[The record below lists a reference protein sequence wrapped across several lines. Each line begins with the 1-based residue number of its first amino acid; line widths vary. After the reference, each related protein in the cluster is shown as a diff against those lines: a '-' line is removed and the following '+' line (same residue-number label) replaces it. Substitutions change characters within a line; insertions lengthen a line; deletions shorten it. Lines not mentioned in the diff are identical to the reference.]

1 MPFFLNPFAF
11 AGLAAIPVLIGIYYL
26 RNRFKRRVVS
36 SLILWDGIVKSNE
49 GGQKRDRLQL
59 PWMFFLELLGL
70 LALAFAATQP
80 FFKTTS
86 NRIPITIV
94 LDDSFS
100 MLAISPDD
108 EATTTKISVRD
119 RVVETLSE
127 MAKSNTYEFDII
139 AAGQK
144 PKRLSEEN
152 ITDSAALTSTLER
165 WTCQQSS
172 SNLFDAM
179 EMVKKVHGAEHRI
192 LVCTD
197 QPPENQDVVES
208 DSRLKWISFG
218 KPIENTAI
226 TFASRK
232 RVLSDE
238 GEGEKLLV
246 RIENFS
252 GNPKQATKSTA
263 NSSIKIVDTE
273 SESTVV
279 ASNFQLASD
288 SKKEIVL
295 DLPESVAKKNLRIE
309 IDSDAVAADNELFLL
324 AEKTIEIDVYLNL
337 DDAGYE
343 KIWMDALQVIPNVKI
358 NQSVPSD
365 CDIVI
370 TDTEFV
376 LQPEQW
382 HIYCPPQLRPVPFA
396 GPYAVSM
403 EHPLANGLPIRGAI
417 WAADASKN
425 ETMKIEPDSKSD
437 LKNEEK
443 NQPKPNESQKPK
455 TSPSKNEP
463 PKSANDDKDSEP
475 SDENKSSNQPDD
487 SNSPKNE
494 SDERKKSDSAS
505 EATAKSTRDT
515 RSRSVI
521 RTGQTDLVIDQQ
533 LSQLR
538 RRIQLN
544 LQPKYSTVSSSLPT
558 WIVLVVNMI
567 DWRKKFVH
575 GPEFVNTWQ
584 STQKLRFPLEAE
596 TITLTRPDEQTD
608 EVPVINGMV
617 QIDMQQSGVW
627 SAKIESSGT
636 SPKMKTGQ
644 TSSKSTSE
652 NNETESNQDPSSE
665 TNSEENV
672 QTTKPQSE
680 WKWSFYP
687 LSARESDLQNAETV
701 TIDNWRELDVKFRS
715 FYQPTAWLFGLL
727 AFSLLV
733 IACLFQRQT

>member
-11 AGLAAIPVLIGIYYL
+11 AGLAAIPVLVGIYYL

-70 LALAFAATQP
+70 LALAIAATQP

-86 NRIPITIV
+86 NRIPVTIV

-100 MLAISPDD
+100 MLAISQDD
-108 EATTTKISVRD
+108 KDGALTSVRE
-119 RVVETLSE
+119 RVIKTLSE
-127 MAKSNTYEFDII
+127 MAKSNAYEFDII
-139 AAGQK
+139 AAGLK
-144 PKRLSEEN
+144 PKRLSEEE
-152 ITDSAALTSTLER
+152 ITDASALISTLEQ
-165 WTCQQSS
+165 WTCEQSS

-179 EMVKKVHGAEHRI
+179 EMVKKVHGGEHRI

-208 DSRLKWISFG
+208 DARLKWISFG

-232 RVLSDE
+232 QVLNDE
-238 GEGEKLLV
+238 GTGEKLLV

-252 GNPKQATKSTA
+252 GNPKQTTKSTA

-295 DLPESVAKKNLRIE
+295 DLPESVSEKNLRIE
-309 IDSDAVAADNELFLL
+309 IDSDAVAADNQLFLL
-324 AEKTIEIDVYLNL
+324 AENSNEIDLYLNL
-337 DDAGYE
+337 DDVGYE

-358 NQSVPSD
+358 NQSSPSD

-382 HIYCPPQLRPVPFA
+382 HIYCPPQVRPVAFA
-396 GPYAVSM
+396 GPYAVSL

-417 WAADASKN
+417 WAANASK
-425 ETMKIEPDSKSD
+425 EEKTKAEPNSRSD
-437 LKNEEK
+437 LENEKE
-443 NQPKPNESQKPK
+443 NQSKTNDPQEPK
-455 TSPSKNEP
+455 TAPSKNE
-463 PKSANDDKDSEP
+463 KDENGAKP
-475 SDENKSSNQPDD
+475 SDDNTPKDAKRGKGTGQAIESN
-487 SNSPKNE
+487 E
-494 SDERKKSDSAS
+494 
-505 EATAKSTRDT
+505 KSTRDI

-544 LQPKYSTVSSSLPT
+544 LQPKYSTVSSSQPT
-558 WIVLVVNMI
+558 WIVFVVNLI
-567 DWRKKFVH
+567 DWRRKFVY

-584 STQKLRFPLEAE
+584 NTQKLRFPLETE
-596 TITLTRPDEQTD
+596 TITLTGPDDQSD

-617 QIDMQQSGVW
+617 RIEMQQSGMW

-636 SPKMKTGQ
+636 SSRIETKQ
-644 TSSKSTSE
+644 NSSNSTSDSSTE
-652 NNETESNQDPSSE
+652 NDGAEPNQDPSIE
-665 TNSEENV
+665 GNSGNKV
-672 QTTKPQSE
+672 QEKKPQTE
-680 WKWSFYP
+680 WNWSFYP
-687 LSARESDLQNAETV
+687 LSARESDLQKAETV